1 MALNRIYPMEYKQN
15 EYLMLSGIQ
24 HFAFCRRQWALIHIE
39 NQWQE
44 NYHTAVGNVFHEKVH
59 DNTSVE
65 KRGDIIISRG
75 IPIHSNTLKISG
87 ECDVVEFRKN
97 SKGIKI
103 DRYDGTYIPYPVE
116 YKKGAPKKT
125 DIDIL
130 QLVAQAMCLEEMFL
144 CDIEYGYLYYGKSRH
159 REKVK
164 ITEELKVRVGS
175 MTKEMHMLFKKGH
188 TPKVKPTKACN
199 LCSLKDIC
207 LPELTKVK
215 TVRAYIEKNIME
227 DQ

>member
-1 MALNRIYPMEYKQN
+1 MEYKQK

-44 NYHTAVGNVFHEKVH
+44 NHHTAVGNVFHEKVH

-65 KRGDIIISRG
+65 KRGDIIVSRG
-75 IPIHSNTLKISG
+75 IPIHSTTLKISG
-87 ECDVVEFRKN
+87 ECDVVEFRRN
-97 SKGIKI
+97 AKGIKI
-103 DRYDGTYIPYPVE
+103 NSYDGTYIPYPVE
-116 YKKGAPKKT
+116 YKKGSPKKT
-125 DIDIL
+125 DIDVL

-144 CDIEYGYLYYGKSRH
+144 CDIECGYLYYGKTRH
-159 REKVK
+159 REEVK
-164 ITEELKVRVGS
+164 ITEELKDRVGR

-188 TPKVKPTKACN
+188 TPKVKPTKACK

-207 LPELTKVK
+207 LPELSKVK
-215 TVRAYIEKNIME
+215 TVRTYIENNLKE
-227 DQ
+227 DK